1 MNISPVALKLYAIL
15 CAARSAFR
23 RPAAFARV
31 SACAALLAALT
42 AFACAPAAAQED
54 RPPNLVLIFA
64 DDLGYGDIGA
74 YGHPTIRTPNLDRMA
89 AEGMKFTQFYV
100 GASVCT
106 PSRAA
111 LLTGRL
117 PIRSGMVSDRRRVF
131 FPDSRL
137 GLPDREITIAEALR
151 GVGYATGMV
160 GKWHLGHLKPFLP
173 TNHGFDSY
181 YGIPYSNDMDRVAG
195 GEWQEIFWDPKS
207 EYWNVPL
214 LRDTE
219 IIERPVDQETITR
232 RYTQEAVA
240 FIKDHAAE
248 PFFLYLAHS
257 MPHTPLFRSA
267 AFAGRSKAGLYGDV
281 IEEIDW
287 SVGQIMKTLEEEG
300 IAENTLVFFT
310 SDNGPW
316 LIFRTHGGS
325 AGLLR
330 DGKGTTYEGGM
341 RVPALAWRPGM
352 IPEGVVNSALV
363 TAMDVFP
370 TALGMA
376 GAPVPDDRVIDGM
389 DIGHILR
396 GSDEE
401 AHDMIL
407 YYRGTRI
414 FAARVGPWKAHF
426 ITQRAYVGDDPAP
439 RDPPILNHLEHDP
452 AERFDLSA
460 ERPEVLEEIMARV
473 AEHRAGLNPW
483 PIQLDALIEE

>member
-1 MNISPVALKLYAIL
+1 MFAPQSFSARRP
-15 CAARSAFR
+15 ARSAFR
-23 RPAAFARV
+23 CLAACFRV
-31 SACAALLAALT
+31 SICAAWLAALT
-42 AFACAPAAAQED
+42 MLLARPSAAQQD
-54 RPPNLVLIFA
+54 RRPNVVLIFA
-64 DDLGYGDIGA
+64 DDLGYGDIGV
-74 YGHPTIRTPNLDRMA
+74 YGHPTIRTPHLDRMA

-117 PIRSGMVSDRRRVF
+117 PIRSGMASDGRRVL

-137 GLPDREITIAEALR
+137 GLPAREITIAEALKDA
-151 GVGYATGMV
+151 GYATGMV
-160 GKWHLGHLKPFLP
+160 GKWHLGHLEPFLP

-195 GEWQEIFWDPKS
+195 GEWQEIFWEPKS

-219 IIERPVDQETITR
+219 VIERPVNQETITR
-232 RYTQEAVA
+232 RYAEEAVA
-240 FIKDHAAE
+240 FIRDHAEE
-248 PFFLYLAHS
+248 PFFLYLAHT

-267 AFAGRSKAGLYGDV
+267 AFAGHSKAGLYGDV

-287 SVGQIMKTLEEEG
+287 SVGQVMQTLEEEG
-300 IAENTLVFFT
+300 IAERTLVFFT

-341 RVPALAWRPGM
+341 RVPALAWRPGVV
-352 IPEGVVNSALV
+352 PPGAVNSALV

-370 TALGMA
+370 TVLGMA
-376 GAPVPDDRVIDGM
+376 GVPVPDDRVIDGM
-389 DIGHILR
+389 DIGNILR
-396 GSDEE
+396 GSDED

-407 YYRGTRI
+407 YYRGERI

-426 ITQRAYVGDDPAP
+426 ITQRAYIGDDPVP
-439 RDPPILNHLEHDP
+439 RDPPVLYHLEHDP
-452 AERFDLSA
+452 SERFDVSA
-460 ERPEVLEEIMARV
+460 DHPEALEEIAARV
-473 AEHRAGLNPW
+473 AEHRAGLDPW
-483 PIQLDALIEE
+483 PTQLDARIEE

>member
-1 MNISPVALKLYAIL
+1 MFAPHSF
-15 CAARSAFR
+15 SAFR
-23 RPAAFARV
+23 PARSPFRCLAACFRV
-31 SACAALLAALT
+31 SICAAWLAALT
-42 AFACAPAAAQED
+42 MLLAWPSAAQED
-54 RPPNLVLIFA
+54 RRPNVVLIFA
-64 DDLGYGDIGA
+64 DDLGYGDIGV
-74 YGHPTIRTPNLDRMA
+74 YGHPTIRTPHLDRMA

-117 PIRSGMVSDRRRVF
+117 PIRSGMASDGRRVF

-137 GLPDREITIAEALR
+137 GLPQREITIAEALKDA
-151 GVGYATGMV
+151 GYATGMV
-160 GKWHLGHLKPFLP
+160 GKWHLGHLEPFLP

-195 GEWQEIFWDPKS
+195 GEWQEIFWEPKS

-219 IIERPVDQETITR
+219 VIERPVNQETITR
-232 RYTQEAVA
+232 RYAEEAVA
-240 FIKDHAAE
+240 FIRDHAEE
-248 PFFLYLAHS
+248 PFFLYLAHT

-267 AFAGRSKAGLYGDV
+267 AFAGHSKAGLYGDV

-287 SVGQIMKTLEEEG
+287 SVGQVMQTLEEEG
-300 IAENTLVFFT
+300 IAERTLVFFT

-341 RVPALAWRPGM
+341 RVPALAWRPGVV
-352 IPEGVVNSALV
+352 PPGAVNSALV

-370 TALGMA
+370 TVLGMA
-376 GAPVPDDRVIDGM
+376 GVPVPDDRVIDGM
-389 DIGHILR
+389 DIGNILR
-396 GSDEE
+396 GSDED

-407 YYRGTRI
+407 YYRGERI

-426 ITQRAYVGDDPAP
+426 ITQRAYIGDDPVP
-439 RDPPILNHLEHDP
+439 RDPPILHHLEHDP
-452 AERFDLSA
+452 SERFDVSA
-460 ERPEVLEEIMARV
+460 EHPEALEEIAARV
-473 AEHRAGLNPW
+473 AEHRAGLDPW
-483 PIQLDALIEE
+483 PTQLDARIEE

>member
-1 MNISPVALKLYAIL
+1 MHVSHSFSAL
-15 CAARSAFR
+15 RPTWSAFR
-23 RPAAFARV
+23 CLAVCFRAPICAAWLAAFTM
-31 SACAALLAALT
+31 LAAS
-42 AFACAPAAAQED
+42 PASAQEAR
-54 RPPNLVLIFA
+54 RPNVVLIFA
-64 DDLGYGDIGA
+64 DDLGYGDIGV
-74 YGHPTIRTPNLDRMA
+74 YGHPTIRTPHLDRMA

-117 PIRSGMVSDRRRVF
+117 PIRSGMVSDGRRVF

-137 GLPDREITIAEALR
+137 GLPQREITIAEALKDA
-151 GVGYATGMV
+151 GYATGMV
-160 GKWHLGHLKPFLP
+160 GKWHLGHLEPFLP

-195 GEWQEIFWDPKS
+195 GEWQEIFWEPKS

-219 IIERPVDQETITR
+219 VIERPVNQETITR
-232 RYTQEAVA
+232 RYAEEAVA
-240 FIKDHAAE
+240 FIRDHAEE
-248 PFFLYLAHS
+248 PFFLYLAHT

-267 AFAGRSKAGLYGDV
+267 AFAGHSKAGLYGDV

-287 SVGQIMKTLEEEG
+287 SVGQVMQTLEEEG
-300 IAENTLVFFT
+300 IAEHTLVFFT

-330 DGKGTTYEGGM
+330 DGKGTTWEGGM
-341 RVPALAWRPGM
+341 RVPALAWRPGT
-352 IPEGVVNSALV
+352 IPAGSVNSALV

-370 TALGMA
+370 TVLGMA
-376 GAPVPDDRVIDGM
+376 GVPVPDDRVIDGM
-389 DIGHILR
+389 DIGPILR
-396 GSDEE
+396 GSEEE
-401 AHDMIL
+401 ARDMIL

-426 ITQRAYVGDDPAP
+426 ITQRAYIGDDPVP
-439 RDPPILNHLEHDP
+439 RDPPVLYHLEHDP
-452 AERFDLSA
+452 GEQFDVSA
-460 ERPEVLEEIMARV
+460 EHPEALEEIMARV
-473 AEHRAGLNPW
+473 DAHRAGLDPW
-483 PIQLDALIEE
+483 PIQLDARIEEEEE

>member
-1 MNISPVALKLYAIL
+1 MFAPQSF
-15 CAARSAFR
+15 SAR
-23 RPAAFARV
+23 RPARPAFRCLAACFR
-31 SACAALLAALT
+31 APICAAWLAALT
-42 AFACAPAAAQED
+42 MLAARPAAAQED
-54 RPPNLVLIFA
+54 RRPNVVLIFA
-64 DDLGYGDIGA
+64 DDLGYGDIGV
-74 YGHPTIRTPNLDRMA
+74 YGHPTIRTPHLDRMA

-117 PIRSGMVSDRRRVF
+117 PIRSGMVSDGRRVF

-137 GLPDREITIAEALR
+137 GLPQREITIAEALKEA
-151 GVGYATGMV
+151 GYATGIV
-160 GKWHLGHLKPFLP
+160 GKWHLGHLEPFLP

-195 GEWQEIFWDPKS
+195 GEWQEIFWEPKS

-219 IIERPVDQETITR
+219 VIERPVNQETITR
-232 RYTQEAVA
+232 RYAEEAVA
-240 FIKDHAAE
+240 FIREHAEE

-267 AFAGRSKAGLYGDV
+267 AFAGHSKAGLYGDV

-287 SVGQIMKTLEEEG
+287 SVGQVMQTLEEEG
-300 IAENTLVFFT
+300 IAEHTLVFFT

-341 RVPALAWRPGM
+341 RSPALAWWPGAV
-352 IPEGVVNSALV
+352 PPGAVNSALV

-370 TALGMA
+370 TVLGMA
-376 GAPVPDDRVIDGM
+376 GVPVPDDRVIDGM
-389 DIGHILR
+389 DIGNILR

-426 ITQRAYVGDDPAP
+426 ITQRAYIGDDPVSH
-439 RDPPILNHLEHDP
+439 DTPILNHLEHDP
-452 AERFDLSA
+452 SERFDVSA
-460 ERPEVLEEIMARV
+460 EHPEVLEEIAARV
-473 AEHRAGLNPW
+473 AAHRAGLDPW
-483 PIQLDALIEE
+483 PIQLDARIEEEE

>member
-1 MNISPVALKLYAIL
+1 MHAPHSF
-15 CAARSAFR
+15 SAR
-23 RPAAFARV
+23 RPARPAFRCLAACFR
-31 SACAALLAALT
+31 APICAASLAALT
-42 AFACAPAAAQED
+42 MLAARPAAAQED
-54 RPPNLVLIFA
+54 RRPNVVLIFA
-64 DDLGYGDIGA
+64 DDLGYGDIGV
-74 YGHPTIRTPNLDRMA
+74 YGHPTIRTPHLDRMA

-117 PIRSGMVSDRRRVF
+117 PIRSGMVSDGRRVF

-137 GLPDREITIAEALR
+137 GLPSREITIAEALKEA
-151 GVGYATGMV
+151 GYATGIV
-160 GKWHLGHLKPFLP
+160 GKWHLGHLEPFLP

-195 GEWQEIFWDPKS
+195 GEWQEIFWEPKS

-219 IIERPVDQETITR
+219 VVERPVNQETITR
-232 RYTQEAVA
+232 RYAEEAVA
-240 FIKDHAAE
+240 FIRDHAEE
-248 PFFLYLAHS
+248 PFFLYLAHT

-267 AFAGRSKAGLYGDV
+267 AFAGHSKAGLYGDV

-287 SVGQIMKTLEEEG
+287 SVGQVMQTLEEEG
-300 IAENTLVFFT
+300 IAEHTLVFFT

-330 DGKGTTYEGGM
+330 DGKGTTWEGGM
-341 RVPALAWRPGM
+341 RVPALAWWPGAV
-352 IPEGVVNSALV
+352 PPGAVNSALV

-370 TALGMA
+370 TVLGMA
-376 GAPVPDDRVIDGM
+376 GVPVPDDRVIDGM
-389 DIGHILR
+389 DIGNILR

-414 FAARVGPWKAHF
+414 IAARVGPWKAHF
-426 ITQRAYVGDDPAP
+426 ITQRAYIGDDPVP
-439 RDPPILNHLEHDP
+439 RDPPALYHLEHDP
-452 AERFDLSA
+452 GEQFDLSEA
-460 ERPEVLEEIMARV
+460 HPEVLEEIMARV
-473 AEHRAGLNPW
+473 AAHRAGLDPW
-483 PIQLDALIEE
+483 PIQLDARIEEEEE

>member
-1 MNISPVALKLYAIL
+1 MFTPRPGAI
-15 CAARSAFR
+15 RYPAFSLFR
-23 RPAAFARV
+23 AGSFPLRCLV
-31 SACAALLAALT
+31 YAALFAGLT
-42 AFACAPAAAQED
+42 AFAGRPAAAQED
-54 RPPNLVLIFA
+54 RPPNVVLIFA
-64 DDLGYGDIGA
+64 DDLGYGDIGV
-74 YGHPTIRTPNLDRMA
+74 YGHPTIRTPHLDRMA

-117 PIRSGMVSDRRRVF
+117 PIRSGMASDQRRVL

-137 GLPDREITIAEALR
+137 GLPAREITIAEALKEA
-151 GVGYATGMV
+151 GYATGIV
-160 GKWHLGHLKPFLP
+160 GKWHLGHLEPFLP

-195 GEWQEIFWDPKS
+195 GEWQAIFWEPKS

-232 RYTQEAVA
+232 RYAQEAVA
-240 FIKDHAAE
+240 FIRDHAGE

-267 AFAGRSKAGLYGDV
+267 AFAGHSKAGLYGDV

-287 SVGQIMKTLEEEG
+287 SVGQVMETLEEEG

-341 RVPALAWRPGM
+341 RSPALAWWPGTV
-352 IPEGVVNSALV
+352 PAGAVNSALV

-370 TALGMA
+370 TVLGMA
-376 GAPVPDDRVIDGM
+376 GVPVPDDRTIDGI
-389 DIGHILR
+389 DIGNILR
-396 GSDEE
+396 GSDED

-407 YYRGTRI
+407 YYRGQRI

-426 ITQRAYVGDDPAP
+426 ITQRAYIGDEPVSHDT
-439 RDPPILNHLEHDP
+439 PILNHLEHDP
-452 AERFDLSA
+452 SERFDVSA
-460 ERPEVLEEIMARV
+460 EHPEVLEEIAARV
-473 AEHRAGLNPW
+473 AEHRAALDPYPTQLNAR
-483 PIQLDALIEE
+483 IEIEE